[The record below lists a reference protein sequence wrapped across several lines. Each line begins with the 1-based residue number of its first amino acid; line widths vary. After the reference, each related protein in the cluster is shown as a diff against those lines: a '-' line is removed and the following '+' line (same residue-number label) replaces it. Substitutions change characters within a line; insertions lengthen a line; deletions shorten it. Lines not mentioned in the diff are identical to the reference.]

1 MTSTPLFLHNH
12 PGSCYCQ
19 KIRIA
24 LREKHLPFTASTPP
38 NFALGTPTPAL
49 TAITPRNQVPALEDG
64 TLKIFDSTII
74 LAYLEDAYPLPALLP
89 ASPRARAEARIVE
102 EICDTQYEP
111 LTWAYL
117 ELEWLERARERPE
130 VGAEL
135 HRQIRVQAG
144 VVHEW
149 FEARL
154 EGKEFF
160 GGEAFGY
167 ADVCV
172 APFVHQAVEYGFGP
186 VKGSRLLE
194 WYGRV
199 KGRKSVRETFAEK
212 AEGARMTSLVG
223 MKETGDGVTEKNM
236 SAAGMK
242 EMFLSGQAKREYRDH
257 RLEFL
262 VKSGGIDIV
271 LDGLK
276 RDNIRFSWPDPA

>member
-1 MTSTPLFLHNH
+1 M
-12 PGSCYCQ
+12 
-19 KIRIA
+19 
-24 LREKHLPFTASTPP
+24 
-38 NFALGTPTPAL
+38 
-49 TAITPRNQVPALEDG
+49 
-64 TLKIFDSTII
+64 
-74 LAYLEDAYPLPALLP
+74 
-89 ASPRARAEARIVE
+89 
-102 EICDTQYEP
+102 
-111 LTWAYL
+111 
-117 ELEWLERARERPE
+117 E
-130 VGAEL
+130 VEL
-135 HRQIRVQAG
+135 HRQIRVQAR

-160 GGEAFGY
+160 GGEGFGY

-186 VKGSRLLE
+186 VEGSRLFE
-194 WYGRV
+194 WYWRV

-223 MKETGDGVTEKNM
+223 MKETGDGVTEKKM